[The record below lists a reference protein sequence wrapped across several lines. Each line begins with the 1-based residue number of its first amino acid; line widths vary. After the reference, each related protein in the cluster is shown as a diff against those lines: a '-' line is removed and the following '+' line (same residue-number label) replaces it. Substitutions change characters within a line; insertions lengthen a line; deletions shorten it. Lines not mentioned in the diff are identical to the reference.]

1 MHIIE
6 AYATHCGLKIDKP
19 WMYESYYPIETD
31 SYITLQPSGGADVR
45 DYDYWD
51 EVIFHLGPLLKK
63 RKIDIIQLGGE
74 KDRALGG
81 CMHTQGRTTISQLAY
96 LIKGS
101 MLHLGVDS
109 VGVHV
114 ASSYGKKIVGL
125 YCNQWTRSSGPFWSK
140 PKDVALHEPNRNGVK
155 PSFSL
160 SEYPKT
166 INEISP
172 EKIAQ
177 SVLDLLGIN
186 HKIPFERVHVGQN
199 YPETNIQNIPSS
211 VARLN
216 VESPVI
222 VRMDLEFNEE
232 MLAAQL
238 GLNACVVVT
247 DKPID
252 TRLLNN
258 AKSRIV
264 NLVYYL
270 DKNHNPDFVKFL
282 HQNAINYA
290 LLTELEEEDLNEIKM
305 DYLDYGFIHKKTND
319 KEGREKLKECDL
331 TSLFYKT
338 KKKILKDGG
347 CYNSV
352 SNLEAGIVMDDVN
365 DFSFTPVVDNPEFW
379 QFLDEAY
386 VVKKLD

>member
-51 EVIFHLGPLLKK
+51 EVIFHLAPLLKK

-74 KDRALGG
+74 KDKTLGG

-140 PKDVALHEPNRNGVK
+140 SKDVALHEPNRNGVK

-177 SVLDLLGIN
+177 SVLDLLDIN

-216 VESPVI
+216 VASPII

-282 HQNAINYA
+282 HQNAISYA
-290 LLTELEEEDLNEIKM
+290 LLTELEGEDLNEIKM

-331 TSLFYKT
+331 ASLFYKT
-338 KKKILKDGG
+338 KKKILKDGD